1 MTSDGAHVADPGW
14 SPALRSAWRFAIPFM
29 AMASTRG
36 RNNPAAGSG
45 ITAVRSTFIVFT
57 VAQPLIGL
65 AVGVLAIAAD
75 LEEITDP
82 IATTLIAAAAEGALV
97 AVGFHFSNRPLDC
110 SDPKTLAISYTS
122 RRFFVVLAFANAA
135 ALAGFTAFIL
145 CANPLPYIVG
155 VALAAPLYRRSAPTR
170 TRFALT
176 QDELERVG
184 CRLDLASA
192 INAYGLTQ
200 K

>member
-1 MTSDGAHVADPGW
+1 MTSNGEHGPDPGW
-14 SPALRSAWRFAIPFM
+14 SPALRSAWKFAIPFT
-29 AMASTRG
+29 AIASSRG
-36 RNNPAAGSG
+36 TDDPSAGSG
-45 ITAVRSTFIVFT
+45 ITAVRSVFISFC
-57 VAQPLIGL
+57 VAQPL
-65 AVGVLAIAAD
+65 VGFTVAVLAIAAD
-75 LEEITDP
+75 LGEITDP
-82 IATTLIAAAAEGALV
+82 IATTLIAAVAEVALV
-97 AVGFHFSNRPLDC
+97 AAGFHFSNRPLDC
-110 SDPKTLAISYTS
+110 RDPKALSISYTS

-155 VALAAPLYRRSAPTR
+155 VALAAPLYRRSAPTG

-176 QDELERVG
+176 QDELERGG

-192 INAYGLTQ
+192 INAYGVTQ